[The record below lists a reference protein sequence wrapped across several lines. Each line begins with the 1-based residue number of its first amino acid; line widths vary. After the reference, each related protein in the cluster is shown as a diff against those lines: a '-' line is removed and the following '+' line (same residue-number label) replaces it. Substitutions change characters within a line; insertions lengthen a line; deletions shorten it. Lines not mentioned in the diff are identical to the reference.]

1 MNLLKSPHYHKI
13 QENSKKRFL
22 KRKKTQKSESSVEI
36 ELEAKENLAQI
47 GVYFQSLNTKLTYEK
62 PKYEVRNLRA
72 RVICTSL
79 YWINPSKRFTNM
91 LFVYYISACIHYYVC
106 SRWFT
111 FFVSWYLCVHDVW
124 STGISCGYS
133 DFIVFF
139 LCNKPE
145 SSGWFLCII
154 LSYYVSLTFMSG
166 FM

>member
-79 YWINPSKRFTNM
+79 YYDWIPQKDLQICC
-91 LFVYYISACIHYYVC
+91 LFIIFQLASTIMSALGG
-106 SRWFT
+106 SL
-111 FFVSWYLCVHDVW
+111 SLYL
-124 STGISCGYS
+124 GISVS
-133 DFIVFF
+133 MMFEVLEF
-139 LCNKPE
+139 LVD
-145 SSGWFLCII
+145 I
-154 LSYYVSLTFMSG
+154 LISLFSFCATSRNQVVDSYA
-166 FM
+166 